1 VTKLVVEESPGQ
13 VTVLHERTEIHRLLN
28 GLLYSARRRAAKA
41 GIAFALAPRDIE
53 TLWDHQRGRCA
64 VSGLRFS
71 LLRFPRALVKH
82 PYGPSLDRID
92 AQDGCTRVNVRLVCT
107 AVNFGLGEWG
117 DEVFI
122 PIAEAT
128 TRRQAAIRASGR
140 EQLDKRI
147 GIAESVL
154 QLLSPANAQKQRRR
168 IAALKRARTLG
179 PLGLAAAATKA
190 RESRRSR
197 RLVLARTGA

>member
-1 VTKLVVEESPGQ
+1 MTKLVVEKSAEPAA
-13 VTVLHERTEIHRLLN
+13 VLDRPVEIRRLLN
-28 GLLYSARRRAAKA
+28 RLLRSAERRAAKA
-41 GIAFALAPRDIE
+41 GIPFALAPRDLEI
-53 TLWDHQRGRCA
+53 LWDRQRGRCA
-64 VSGLRFS
+64 VSALRFS

-92 AQDGCTRVNVRLVCT
+92 AQAGYARGNVRLVCT

-128 TRRQAAIRASGR
+128 ARRQTAVRASGR
-140 EQLDKRI
+140 KQLDKRI

-154 QLLSPANAQKQRRR
+154 HLLSPADARRQRRR

-190 RESRRSR
+190 RESRE
-197 RLVLARTGA
+197 AR